1 MTICSNFAIAVV
13 LIAALGLN
21 VSQATKTTPPN
32 EPTILTDT
40 QLDSILADSMNIHF
54 APDTSHLSKAE
65 HQTLDYLVQ
74 TGQILH
80 DIYLQ
85 AQHIDAI
92 RQKNAL
98 LELVKQGDESA
109 QKRLTLYR
117 IFKGPIATTPDN
129 QRIPFVDAAKPVPG
143 KNRYPWGLTKD
154 NIDQFL
160 KQYPQ
165 YQADIFDLRSIVRA
179 NTPDNVKTDL
189 ATLAQYP
196 VLDTLHPG
204 LKAKLHQADKDGKQ
218 MLYAVPYSVAYA
230 DQLMQAYHLLQKA
243 SRTIASTDKDFADYL
258 ANRSRDLLSDDYESG
273 DASWVTGRF
282 GNLNAQI
289 GSYETYDDSLL
300 GVKSA
305 FSMSILIKDRER
317 SAKLAS
323 SISDLQEIENSL
335 PYEHHKKVR
344 SDIPIGVYK
353 VYADF
358 GQARGTNTA
367 SILPNES
374 RFARKYGR
382 IILMRYNVLTN
393 PTIVESAKTI
403 WKAVVAEP
411 FADDLTGESNYIRT
425 MWHEIGHYMGP
436 SLDKNGRTLDVA
448 MQDNAN
454 LLEEMK
460 SDLVS
465 LHSVAFLHDKGA
477 YSEETLRSV
486 YAGGIMRTLQRVKP
500 RPTQPYQTMQLMTF
514 NFFREH
520 KVFSFEQNKGII
532 INYDNYPAA
541 VEKLLAKLLDIQ
553 YQGDKVAADNFIERY
568 SSWDES
574 VHGAIAEKISATK
587 QPRYRIVS
595 YQALGEG

>member
-1 MTICSNFAIAVV
+1 MKMNSKIAIVA
-13 LIAALGLN
+13 LLTAALSPSLTF
-21 VSQATKTTPPN
+21 ATKTTPTK
-32 EPTILTDT
+32 ETSILSEA
-40 QLDSILADSMNIHF
+40 QVDSILEDSMKIHF
-54 APDTSHLSKAE
+54 APDISHLSQAE
-65 HQTLDYLVQ
+65 RKTLDYLVQ
-74 TGQILH
+74 TGHILH
-80 DIYLQ
+80 NLYLN
-85 AQHIDAI
+85 AQHKDALQ
-92 RQKNAL
+92 QKAAL
-98 LELVKQGDESA
+98 QELAAKGNKDAE
-109 QKRLTLYR
+109 KRLTLYR

-129 QRIPFVDAAKPVPG
+129 KRVPFVAADKPGPG
-143 KNRYPWGLTKD
+143 KNRYAWGLTKEKLD
-154 NIDQFL
+154 AFL
-160 KQYPQ
+160 KEYPQ
-165 YQADIFDLRSIVRA
+165 LEADIFDLRSLVRA
-179 NTPDNVKTDL
+179 NTPDNIKKDL
-189 ATLAQYP
+189 AALTKYP
-196 VLDTLHPG
+196 VLDTLHPL
-204 LKAKLHQADKDGKQ
+204 LKEKLEQAKNNPQQ
-218 MLYAVPYSVAYA
+218 RLYAVPYSVAYA
-230 DQLMQAYHLLQKA
+230 DDIMKAYELLQKA

-258 ANRSRDLLSDDYESG
+258 ANRSRDFLSDDYESG
-273 DASWVTGRF
+273 DASWVTGSF

-289 GSYETYDDSLL
+289 GSYETYDDALL

-317 SAKLAS
+317 SAKLAN

-344 SDIPIGVYK
+344 SDIPIGVYH

-393 PTIVESAKTI
+393 PTIVNSAKTI

-411 FADDLTGESNYIRT
+411 FANDLTGQSNYIRT

-436 SLDKNGRTLDVA
+436 SLDKQGRTLDVA

-465 LHSVAFLHDKGA
+465 LHSAAFLHDKGVHDDA
-477 YSEETLRSV
+477 TLRSV

-500 RPTQPYQTMQLMTF
+500 RRSQPYQTMQLMTF
-514 NFFREH
+514 NFFREQG
-520 KVFSFEQNKGII
+520 VISFDADSGLSIDYEK
-532 INYDNYPAA
+532 YPKA
-541 VEKLLAKLLDIQ
+541 VTKLLAKLLDIQ
-553 YQGDKVAADNFIERY
+553 YQGDKQAADDFIKQY
-568 SSWDES
+568 SHWDES
-574 VHGAIAEKISATK
+574 VHGAIAKRISNTK

-595 YQALGEG
+595 YEALGE